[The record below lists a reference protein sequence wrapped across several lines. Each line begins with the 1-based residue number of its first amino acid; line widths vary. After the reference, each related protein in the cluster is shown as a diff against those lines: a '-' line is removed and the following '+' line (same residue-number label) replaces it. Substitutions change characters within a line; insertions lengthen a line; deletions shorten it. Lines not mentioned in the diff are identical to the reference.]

1 MKSFY
6 LSGILLLTFIGGLVF
21 STPSS
26 AASTPVSTVQAA
38 TRPTKLEIEQAILK
52 VRGIGNYEHYFPT
65 ASSPALDSSV
75 KFYQEYNYLRTL
87 VATARQLLASYD
99 TASTDDLLMIIAAT
113 QDAEI
118 ACNLKFGITR
128 QQSATKAEVET
139 QSQTPTTPATPAAA
153 TPQAP
158 TASTTT
164 TAESTAQPTTAK
176 TVVKATSAES
186 TKTSPILPAVA
197 KAQPA
202 QPAAPQTIADIPAGS
217 VPTPAN
223 SNLSATTATDPQ
235 PTPDSNP
242 RAELLA
248 HGSTATIATC
258 FIGAVVY
265 NERRTYRPGRSRN

>member
-26 AASTPVSTVQAA
+26 ATLTPVSTTQAV

-65 ASSPALDSSV
+65 TSSPALDSSV

-99 TASTDDLLMIIAAT
+99 TASTDDLLMIIAAA

-118 ACNLKFGITR
+118 ACNLKFGITS
-128 QQSATKAEVET
+128 QQSAAKAEVET
-139 QSQTPTTPATPAAA
+139 QSQTPTTPATA

-164 TAESTAQPTTAK
+164 TTASAATAK
-176 TVVKATSAES
+176 AKSTQPATS
-186 TKTSPILPAVA
+186 PASQVIAKSQPNQSATPEVA
-197 KAQPA
+197 
-202 QPAAPQTIADIPAGS
+202 ADIPAES
-217 VPTPAN
+217 VPAPAN

-235 PTPDSNP
+235 SASDNSS

-248 HGSTATIATC
+248 HGSTATVATC

>member
-6 LSGILLLTFIGGLVF
+6 LSGILLLTFIGGIVF

-26 AASTPVSTVQAA
+26 AISTPVSASQTV

-52 VRGIGNYEHYFPT
+52 VRGIGDYERYFPPAT
-65 ASSPALDSSV
+65 NSPALDSSV
-75 KFYQEYNYLRTL
+75 KFYQEYNYLHAL
-87 VATARQLLASYD
+87 VATASQLLASYD
-99 TASTDDLLMIIAAT
+99 TASTDDLFMIIAAA

-128 QQSATKAEVET
+128 QQAAAKAEAEAQSKT
-139 QSQTPTTPATPAAA
+139 QSQTPTTPATAA
-153 TPQAP
+153 PQDP

-164 TAESTAQPTTAK
+164 TAASTTPAK
-176 TVVKATSAES
+176 AKS
-186 TKTSPILPAVA
+186 TQSTTSPTPQAVA
-197 KAQPA
+197 KSQPTQSA
-202 QPAAPQTIADIPAGS
+202 DPQAVTDIPAGS

-223 SNLSATTATDPQ
+223 SNLSATTATDLQ
-235 PTPDSNP
+235 SASDNSP

-248 HGSTATIATC
+248 HGSTATVATC

-265 NERRTYRPGRSRN
+265 NERRTYRPGRSRK